1 MNKQIV
7 VYLLTILAALTG
19 TLLLIAVVMNPPM
32 GDLVELGRLLG
43 VTAVISA
50 GVGYLTYRF
59 GLWRQFRSLSRALA
73 VSYLIAAGLTLLN
86 VWLTARLMFI
96 NEHDLALATLL
107 LLFGAVISVSF
118 GIFISGSSMQAL
130 NMLARGARR
139 VSDGDLTTRV
149 PEDGRDEIA
158 QLSADFNEMVR
169 RLEAAA
175 AGERA
180 LEQARRDLVAWAS
193 HDLRT
198 PLASLRA
205 MIDALVDGVADDAE
219 TARRYLRQSQQEI
232 ARMSR
237 LIDDLFELAQLD
249 TGGLALS
256 CEAAS
261 ISDLISDALEGFTEP
276 ARSAGVHLKGTAAP
290 GVDPVFMAPDKIAR
304 VLTNL
309 IENAL
314 GYTPAGG
321 SVTVAAGLREAQV
334 VVSVADSGAGIA
346 LEDRPRVF
354 ERFFRGEKSR
364 TRERDDRGGG
374 GLGLA
379 ISKGIVEA
387 HGGSIWLN
395 EMHSPGTMIS
405 FSLPKNGKMEN

>member
-1 MNKQIV
+1 MNKQIL
-7 VYLLTILAALTG
+7 VYLLTILAVVAG
-19 TLLLIAVVMNPPM
+19 TLLLIALVMNPPM
-32 GDLVELGRLLG
+32 GDLIELGRLLG

-50 GVGYLTYRF
+50 GIGYLTYRF

-96 NEHDLALATLL
+96 NEHDLSLATLL
-107 LLFGAVISVSF
+107 LLFAAGISVAF

-130 NMLARGARR
+130 NLLAYSARR
-139 VSDGDLTTRV
+139 VSGGDLTTRV

-158 QLSADFNEMVR
+158 QLSVAFNEMVG

-175 AGERA
+175 ASERA
-180 LEQARRDLVAWAS
+180 LEEARRDLVAWAS

-205 MIDALVDGVADDAE
+205 MTDSLVEGVVDDAE

-232 ARMSR
+232 ARMNR

-249 TGGLALS
+249 SGGLVLA

-261 ISDLISDALEGFTEP
+261 LSDLISDALESFTEQ
-276 ARSAGVHLKGTAAP
+276 ARSAGIELEGRAAP
-290 GVDPVFMAPDKIAR
+290 GIDPVFMGPDKIGR
-304 VLTNL
+304 VLNNL

-314 GYTPAGG
+314 RHTPEGG
-321 SVTVAAGLREAQV
+321 SVRVAAELAAQDI
-334 VVSVADSGAGIA
+334 VVSVADTGPGIDP
-346 LEDRPRVF
+346 EDRPRIF
-354 ERFFRGEKSR
+354 ERFFRSEKSR
-364 TRERDDRGGG
+364 NREGYDRGGA

-387 HGGSIWLN
+387 HGGSIWLDDGVA
-395 EMHSPGTMIS
+395 SGTKIT
-405 FSLPKNGKMEN
+405 FSLPQKGSGT